1 MTKLYLVR
9 HGQTVDNVNQIMQ
22 GQTQGEL
29 TAEGVEQA
37 RQLRDQLCGKRFDAF
52 VSSPADRLCGR
63 SADRADAQHGDAT
76 TFVQQARLADRD
88 G

>member
-37 RQLRDQLCGKRFDAF
+37 CQLRDQ
-52 VSSPADRLCGR
+52 
-63 SADRADAQHGDAT
+63 
-76 TFVQQARLADRD
+76 
-88 G
+88 